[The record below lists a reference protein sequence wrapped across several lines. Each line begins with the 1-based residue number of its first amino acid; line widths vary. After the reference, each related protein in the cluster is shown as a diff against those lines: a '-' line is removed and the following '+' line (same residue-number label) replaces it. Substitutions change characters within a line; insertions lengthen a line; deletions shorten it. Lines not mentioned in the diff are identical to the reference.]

1 MTTILHRVIRFRF
14 PNANEKAV
22 GTLKQVYAAAT
33 SDFYFFPALKQLSD
47 RGKTVDHF
55 SFHFSGQSHLKF
67 TDAPKH
73 MIIDKQSNL
82 AQPGVGCYPFLALR
96 FDPSILPTCSACS
109 AEGDVVLDAPDGT
122 SLWLELT
129 FVSSDFLLGN
139 DLGFGTPLTNP
150 ELTASYLGRKVLAVG
165 HLPTTDHMM
174 LQFAFGRASNLHRPT
189 HLETKTFKTQ
199 MPHAHRI
206 HEASNANGKA

>member
-1 MTTILHRVIRFRF
+1 MTTTILHRVIRFRF
-14 PNANEKAV
+14 PDGNEKAV
-22 GTLKQVYAAAT
+22 GTLKQVYAVAS
-33 SDFYFFPALKQLSD
+33 SDFYFFPSLTQLSD

-67 TDAPKH
+67 TDASKD
-73 MIIDKQSNL
+73 MIIDK
-82 AQPGVGCYPFLALR
+82 R
-96 FDPSILPTCSACS
+96 S

-139 DLGFGTPLTNP
+139 NLGFGTPLTSP
-150 ELTASYLGRKVLAVG
+150 ELSSSYLGKKVLAAG

-174 LQFAFGRASNLHRPT
+174 LQFAFGRASDLRRPA
-189 HLETKTFKTQ
+189 HLEVKTFKTQ

-206 HEASNANGKA
+206 HEAANTNDKA